1 MSENARTRWQARYEK
16 SRVREVD
23 FTTLSGL
30 ELEPAYG
37 TDDSEWPG
45 EFPFTRGLYPTGY
58 RGRSWTIRQFAGF
71 GNAQQTNERYRMILG
86 RGGGGLSVAF
96 DMPTLMGR
104 DSDDPKSLGEVGH
117 CGVAIDSA
125 ADMEVLFDGIDL
137 GDVTTS
143 MTISGPAVPVFC
155 MMIVA
160 AERAGVDTG
169 KLNGTLQTDIFK
181 EYIAQKEWIFGP
193 EPHLRL
199 IGDLM
204 EYCAEKIPAYK
215 PLSVSGYH
223 IREAGSTAAQEL
235 AFTLADGFGYVELGL
250 SRGLDVDVFAPGL
263 SFFFD
268 AHVDFFEEIA
278 KFRAARRIWARWMRD
293 VYGATTDKAQWLRFH
308 TQTAG
313 VSLTAQQPYNNVV
326 RTGIEALSAVLGGT
340 NSLHTNALDETLA
353 LPSEQAAEIALRTQ
367 QVIMEETGVVN
378 VADPLGGS
386 WYVEALTDRI
396 EAEANAIFDQILAMG
411 GSTAHLRPARAD
423 RRGRR
428 SRRVARSPAG
438 SCAASRTAG
447 SCPRS
452 PRRRSSTRSSLEKG
466 EKRIVGVNCHT
477 ESVTHDLEI
486 LRVSHEV
493 EVEQVRV
500 LAARRQAARRRGRDG
515 GAGRMV
521 DGGARRREHDRADAR
536 RGARRGD
543 ARRDLRRAAGRVGRV
558 PRTGPVLSRRRRS
571 LGLAHDAAA
580 VLPPGR
586 DRPVRPQAPAPQP
599 AAGGTR
605 GRRPAAGGS
614 SYAVE
619 VTEENFQATIESSMT
634 APVLLVFY
642 SPTRMPESQQLAD
655 DLVDAVDGVRGPVPG
670 RPGRHR
676 RRAGDRAGDAD
687 PVDPAGGRGPRRPS
701 GAADPGRA
709 AARRAAL
716 RADHQVMQQL
726 TAQGMT
732 GRHQPRVGRP
742 STPTA
747 TASPTSTRATPPP
760 RTRSATVTSTARSRS
775 TRSSSTPTPPTPRPP
790 PAWRWPRS
798 CSAPRASTS
807 TPPGAAAAA
816 NPDDVDA
823 QTMVADL
830 DMLGGHV
837 EDAFNRLIE
846 LVRRTSGDDRNQ
858 AREHLLGLFGAV
870 GNDDPRVLKG
880 RQSLASA
887 LF

>member
-1 MSENARTRWQARYEK
+1 MVSTNPAGESARSRWQSRYEK
-16 SRVREVD
+16 SRVRDAD

-30 ELEPAYG
+30 EVEPAYG
-37 TDDSEWPG
+37 SDESEWPG

-58 RGRSWTIRQFAGF
+58 RGRTWTIRQFAGF
-71 GNAQQTNERYRMILG
+71 GNARQTNERYRMILG

-125 ADMEVLFDGIDL
+125 ADMEILFDGIDL
-137 GDVTTS
+137 AEVTTS

-155 MMIVA
+155 MMIVT

-181 EYIAQKEWIFGP
+181 EYIAQKEWLFTP

-204 EYCAEKIPAYK
+204 EYCAEKSPAYK

-293 VYGATTDKAQWLRFH
+293 VYGAKTEKAQWLRFH

-396 EAEANAIFDQILAMG
+396 EAEANAIFDKILAMG
-411 GSTAHLRPARAD
+411 GSTLTHDNTEALAQTMRHSVGHSHEATWPITDGLLRGIEDGWFMSEIAE
-423 RRGRR
+423 
-428 SRRVARSPAG
+428 
-438 SCAASRTAG
+438 AAFQYQKA
-447 SCPRS
+447 
-452 PRRRSSTRSSLEKG
+452 LEKG
-466 EKRIVGVNCHT
+466 DKKIVGVNCH
-477 ESVTHDLEI
+477 EDSITHDLEI

-493 EVEQVRV
+493 EIDQVRE
-500 LAARRQAARRRGRDG
+500 LTERRTARDDDAARAAV
-515 GAGRMV
+515 ARMV
-521 DGGARRREHDRADAR
+521 E
-536 RGARRGD
+536 
-543 ARRDLRRAAGRVGRV
+543 VS
-558 PRTGPVLSRRRRS
+558 RT
-571 LGLAHDAAA
+571 D
-580 VLPPGR
+580 
-586 DRPVRPQAPAPQP
+586 
-599 AAGGTR
+599 
-605 GRRPAAGGS
+605 
-614 SYAVE
+614 
-619 VTEENFQATIESSMT
+619 ENMIESM
-634 APVLLVFY
+634 L
-642 SPTRMPESQQLAD
+642 E
-655 DLVDAVDGVRGPVPG
+655 AV
-670 RPGRHR
+670 
-676 RRAGDRAGDAD
+676 RAEATLGEICD
-687 PVDPAGGRGPRRPS
+687 
-701 GAADPGRA
+701 
-709 AARRAAL
+709 AL
-716 RADHQVMQQL
+716 RAEW
-726 TAQGMT
+726 GEY
-732 GRHQPRVGRP
+732 REP
-742 STPTA
+742 
-747 TASPTSTRATPPP
+747 
-760 RTRSATVTSTARSRS
+760 AR
-775 TRSSSTPTPPTPRPP
+775 
-790 PAWRWPRS
+790 
-798 CSAPRASTS
+798 
-807 TPPGAAAAA
+807 
-816 NPDDVDA
+816 
-823 QTMVADL
+823 
-830 DMLGGHV
+830 
-837 EDAFNRLIE
+837 F
-846 LVRRTSGDDRNQ
+846 
-858 AREHLLGLFGAV
+858 
-870 GNDDPRVLKG
+870 
-880 RQSLASA
+880 
-887 LF
+887 